1 MSRPLLAGLAL
12 VSALSVT
19 GCAGATLRDVPMP
32 RLVSGDTY
40 EVTAVFGNVLGLP
53 EQAAVKMDGATIG
66 EVTAIETTDYTA
78 RVRMD
83 IVETYAMPADIQAE
97 IRFGSPM
104 GEAFIEL
111 HDPEG
116 GSGTLGEGA
125 EIPLASTS
133 QAPSIGDLLAATS
146 ALVTGGSF
154 ADMKVVISE
163 LNTALHGNGGNIR
176 RLVGQ
181 LDGMVTRLNGNTAR
195 FDTAL
200 TSMERLGRGLAR
212 DRTVL
217 AESMEAME
225 PAIRTLAQQRRQIF
239 RLMAELRRLSAS
251 ATTTLRQ
258 SREDMLTVLAD
269 LGPVLETL
277 TRNQKNFEGIL
288 QGIHDFGLATDT
300 ALYGLFLNFDL
311 TTLFDQDAL
320 GALAGMATRQA
331 QARQQ
336 SAEEGQ

>member
-12 VSALSVT
+12 VSALSAT
-19 GCAGATLRDVPMP
+19 GCAQATLRDVPMP

-53 EQAAVKMDGATIG
+53 EQAAVKVDGATVG

-83 IVETYAMPADIQAE
+83 IVETWQMPADIQAE

-116 GSGTLGEGA
+116 GSGTIGEGG
-125 EIPLASTS
+125 EIPLEATS
-133 QAPSIGDLLAATS
+133 QAPSVGDLLAATS

-154 ADMKVVISE
+154 ADMKVIIAE

-181 LDGMVTRLNGNTAR
+181 LDGMVTRLNSNTAA

-212 DRTVL
+212 DREVF

-225 PAIRTLAQQRRQIF
+225 PAIRTLSQQRKQIL
-239 RLMAELRRLSAS
+239 RLMAELRRLSDT
-251 ATTTLRQ
+251 ATSTLSR
-258 SREDMLTVLAD
+258 SREDMLSVLAD

-277 TRNQKNFEGIL
+277 TRNQRNFEGIL
-288 QGIHDFGLATDT
+288 QGIEDFGRATDT

-320 GALAGMATRQA
+320 GGLAGMAGRQA
-331 QARQQ
+331 PQR
-336 SAEEGQ
+336 SAEEEER